1 MQASQFKTEYIGKIH
16 VLACP
21 KARRAA
27 RLHEEDVFPAIKFVL
42 KAVNG
47 KIKFTEEREHGAF
60 RIGGEVTFMPDD
72 CDLEKQP
79 GWEIIKKAFY
89 VNTQRSSRFN
99 NEVVML
105 ISKWSRQDPADFD
118 RALNLAAPLHLV

>member
-27 RLHEEDVFPAIKFVL
+27 RLHEEAVFPAINFVL
-42 KAVNG
+42 KALNG
-47 KIKFTEEREHGAF
+47 KIKLTEDREPGAY
-60 RIGGEVTFMPDD
+60 RIGGEVSFMPEN
-72 CDLEKQP
+72 CDLRKQP
-79 GWEIIKKAFY
+79 GWELIKKTFH

-105 ISKWSRQDPADFD
+105 ISKWSRHNPADFD